1 MIRPLLLLFVA
12 AATLPNAR
20 TQTLNTQS
28 PFMSG
33 GAAGGVDASASSN
46 YELVGIIAGSKQTMV
61 GITDKNSKRSFWI
74 PVGKTSDGVE
84 VVSCDPQKDRAV
96 IRVGGQTQSLAMHAA
111 SVTGPAVS
119 NSPVSAAPGG
129 AAARPTTAQAQAQA
143 EQEREARMLVSDLLE
158 ISIQQ
163 RKAYEESQKKGAA
176 SPGVA
181 ATQQASP
188 AAPRR

>member
-1 MIRPLLLLFVA
+1 
-12 AATLPNAR
+12 
-20 TQTLNTQS
+20 
-28 PFMSG
+28 MSS
-33 GAAGGVDASASSN
+33 GAAGGLDAPASST

-111 SVTGPAVS
+111 SATGPVVS
-119 NSPVSAAPGG
+119 NSPVSAAPGT

-163 RKAYEESQKKGAA
+163 RKAYEESQKKSAA
-176 SPGVA
+176 AQA
-181 ATQQASP
+181 AAAPPANS